1 MSKRILAAL
10 ILLLRPVT
18 AAGENT
24 PSKENASGEKGWSDY
39 YVSAGLQM
47 WRPMFAVGESKSLEA
62 FDKAVIG
69 GVLKVQTHINDVMGV
84 HVRGTYGVHKHELPG
99 DRSTEG
105 DAWSTGLGMDFY
117 YAINDK
123 VLWSNTFGLAYGQ
136 SKAEMNGIDGPTLK
150 SFGAYF
156 ITTFDVTVAGPMGIW
171 MDWGCQVV
179 GPSFATSGGE
189 DVSLWP
195 INPLG
200 AGGMRIS
207 F

>member
-1 MSKRILAAL
+1 MRCLEVAL
-10 ILLLRPVT
+10 LFCVCLPVS
-18 AAGENT
+18 AMADGKKEQ
-24 PSKENASGEKGWSDY
+24 KENAWSDY

-47 WRPMFAVGESKSLEA
+47 WRPMFAVGDATAVEA
-62 FDKAVIG
+62 TDKAVIG
-69 GVLKVQTHINDVMGV
+69 GVIKVQTNLTEVMGL
-84 HVRGTYGVHKHELPG
+84 HLRGTYGMHKHDLG
-99 DRSTEG
+99 NRKSEG
-105 DAWSTGLGMDFY
+105 DAWATGLGMDFY

-123 VLWSNTFGLAYGQ
+123 VMWSNTFGLAYGQ
-136 SKAEMNGIDGPTLK
+136 SKAEANGIEGPTLK
-150 SFGAYF
+150 SLGAYF

-179 GPSFATSGGE
+179 GPSFATYGGQ
-189 DVSLWP
+189 DLSLWH